1 MRLLW
6 PPIGTIPVQLSKKK
20 NFILVKVSYPILFCD
35 IILKLWVVSRK
46 PFKRQY
52 RNLYIETIRD
62 QYLKFDL
69 NIPFVSSS
77 PTNGVESEKE
87 DWIAKNPYD
96 SNYGDLHHYDYK
108 SDCRDWSNFPKTK
121 FASEFGYQAWST
133 LASIYDATHNQ
144 TDLRIN
150 STWLE
155 HRNHHGDGNIQI
167 QNFIKMLV
175 GNQKTGSSKK
185 DAESDFQ
192 KYIYLSQLSQ
202 SICTGNEAKFYRSMA
217 GINGTMGSLYWQLND
232 VWSGATWSSLDNTM
246 KAKPLHFTIAKIYN
260 DPISLITYQNTEDIF
275 TYENISVY
283 LVSSLSTTVSV
294 NIT

>member
-1 MRLLW
+1 ML
-6 PPIGTIPVQLSKKK
+6 IIMLS
-20 NFILVKVSYPILFCD
+20 D
-35 IILKLWVVSRK
+35 W
-46 PFKRQY
+46 
-52 RNLYIETIRD
+52 
-62 QYLKFDL
+62 LKF
-69 NIPFVSSS
+69 FKS
-77 PTNGVESEKE
+77 KF
-87 DWIAKNPYD
+87 DWILAPTTKHQFENA
-96 SNYGDLHHYDYK
+96 S
-108 SDCRDWSNFPKTK
+108 KTR

-167 QNFIKMLV
+167 QNFIKMLI

-192 KYIYLSQLSQ
+192 KYIYMSQLSQ
-202 SICTGNEAKFYRSMA
+202 SIFTGNEAKFYRSMA

-246 KAKPLHFTIAKIYN
+246 KAKPLYFTITKIYN
-260 DPISLITYQNTEDIF
+260 DPISLITYQNTENMF
-275 TYENISVY
+275 LVY